1 MLSDEILLILP
12 YPKSILEERRALMHK
27 YLYLLWIFQ
36 KNQARDRIM
45 KLLKLEVC
53 LLQHICIQFISISR
67 STRFLFR
74 GAIRSEE
81 VATMSTAGGEYTI
94 KSSEKNGLE
103 SVIITNGTGTSS
115 VEVLLFGGTLVSWI
129 CDGSERIFVSPDALY
144 NGINLLQS
152 S

>member
-1 MLSDEILLILP
+1 MFKLRCDYFVVSAVSA
-12 YPKSILEERRALMHK
+12 SIR
-27 YLYLLWIFQ
+27 
-36 KNQARDRIM
+36 
-45 KLLKLEVC
+45 
-53 LLQHICIQFISISR
+53 ISR
-67 STRFLFR
+67 STRFLFQ
-74 GAIRSEE
+74 GVVRSEE